1 MGPFETIALAA
12 VVFAV
17 VKIFGPV
24 GAAIGDRLRGG
35 RRQSEPDPVLAE
47 EVDALRDRVGQ
58 LEEMQRRMLELEERV
73 DFAERLLAQPERP
86 ARVGAPAQG
95 DGR

>member
-1 MGPFETIALAA
+1 MGPFETVALVA
-12 VVFAV
+12 VLFAG

-24 GAAIGDRLRGG
+24 GAAIADRLRSG
-35 RRQSEPDPVLAE
+35 RRQGEHAPLLAE

-73 DFAERLLAQPERP
+73 DFAERLLARPERP
-86 ARVGAPAQG
+86 ARVGAPG
-95 DGR
+95 EGGGP

>member
-1 MGPFETIALAA
+1 VGPFETIALVA

-17 VKIFGPV
+17 VKVFGPV

-35 RRQSEPDPVLAE
+35 RRQSEQDHALVE
-47 EVDALRDRVGQ
+47 EVDTLRERVGQ

-86 ARVGAPAQG
+86 ARVGAPA
-95 DGR
+95 DGGGR

>member
-1 MGPFETIALAA
+1 MGPFETVALVA
-12 VVFAV
+12 VLFAG

-24 GAAIGDRLRGG
+24 GAAIADRLRGG
-35 RRQSEPDPVLAE
+35 RRQGHDPLLAE

-86 ARVGAPAQG
+86 ARVGAPAEG
-95 DGR
+95 GGR